1 MGALLEAALRMQ
13 VPVFPCGADKAP
25 MVGTG
30 FKAATRDTAKIHEW
44 FNGYAAM
51 IGVPTGS
58 ASGIV
63 VIDVDCHGEANG
75 MPWWHENQS
84 RMPAT
89 RRHRTKS
96 GGLHLVFLAPSETI
110 KNSASRIARGVDVRG
125 EGGYVI
131 VPPSPGYSVEV
142 SSPIAV
148 MPEWLIRAAQ
158 PQQPK
163 RVEVATSYVPR
174 ETEAWRQL
182 MRAVVKIGQA
192 KEGQRNVT
200 LNSQAYYVASMVGQ
214 GLGQEEAL
222 SALYRAAQQAGL
234 ADPEIKATL
243 HSAFSA
249 GMGR

>member
-1 MGALLEAALRMQ
+1 MQ

-25 MVGTG
+25 MVGSG
-30 FKAATRDTAKIHEW
+30 FKAATRDAAKIREW
-44 FNGYAAM
+44 FSGYAEM
-51 IGVPTGS
+51 IGVPTGA

-63 VIDVDCHGEANG
+63 VVDVDCHGEANG
-75 MPWWHENQS
+75 MAWWESNQT
-84 RMPAT
+84 RIPPT

-96 GGLHLVFLAPSETI
+96 GGLHLVFLAPSTPI
-110 KNSASRIARGVDVRG
+110 KNSASRIAKGVDVRG

-131 VPPSPGYSVEV
+131 VPPSPGYSVEIV
-142 SSPIAV
+142 SPIAV
-148 MPEWLIRAAQ
+148 MPEWLIEAAQ

-163 RVEVATSYVPR
+163 PVQVVPSYVPR

-200 LNSQAYYVASMVGQ
+200 LNSQAYYVASMVGR

-234 ADPEIKATL
+234 PDPEIKATL

>member
-1 MGALLEAALRMQ
+1 MSALLEAALRMQ
-13 VPVFPCGADKAP
+13 VPVFPCGSDKAP
-25 MVGTG
+25 MVSAG
-30 FKAATRDTAKIHEW
+30 FKAATRDPARIREW
-44 FNGYAAM
+44 FSGYAAM
-51 IGVPTGS
+51 IGVPTGA

-63 VIDVDCHGEANG
+63 VIDIDCHGAANG
-75 MPWWHENQS
+75 MGWWQENQS
-84 RMPAT
+84 RIPAT
-89 RRHRTKS
+89 RRHRTKN
-96 GGLHLVFLAPSETI
+96 GGLHLVFLSPAEPV

-125 EGGYVI
+125 DGGYVI

-142 SSPIAV
+142 VSPIAT
-148 MPEWLIRAAQ
+148 MPDWLIRAAL

-163 RVEVATSYVPR
+163 RIEVPPSYVPR

-192 KEGQRNVT
+192 KEGQRNDT
-200 LNSQAYYVASMVGQ
+200 LNSQAYYVAAMVGR

-234 ADPEIKATL
+234 PDPEIKATL

>member
-1 MGALLEAALRMQ
+1 MSALLQAALRMQ

-25 MVGTG
+25 MVGSG
-30 FKAATRDTAKIHEW
+30 FKAATRDVAKIREW
-44 FNGYAAM
+44 FSGYAAM
-51 IGVPTGS
+51 IGVPTGA

-63 VIDVDCHGEANG
+63 VVDVDCHGEANG
-75 MPWWHENQS
+75 MSWWQNNQS
-84 RMPAT
+84 RLPPT
-89 RRHRTKS
+89 RRHRTKN
-96 GGLHLVFLAPSETI
+96 GGLHLVFLAPIEPI

-142 SSPIAV
+142 ASPIAT

-158 PQQPK
+158 PQAPK
-163 RVEVATSYVPR
+163 QVIAPASYVPR

-192 KEGQRNVT
+192 KEGQRNDT
-200 LNSQAYYVASMVGQ
+200 LNSQAYYVAAMVGR

-234 ADPEIKATL
+234 PDPEIKATL

-249 GMGR
+249 GMAR